1 MSEPALL
8 LPGWGTDPR
17 RLAPMAAALRAD
29 GIDAEVWSYRPEG
42 TLDHLAGR
50 LGEHLARSPAPVHL
64 VGHSLGGIV
73 AAAAALRDPEGVTS
87 VTTINAPWRGTW
99 VSFTGQGPLADALR
113 WRSQELSALR
123 DRLEAAE
130 DPRPSWLLLGVL
142 ADLATPATTALR
154 AGAHRV
160 RRRVVPGAGHSL
172 CLGSERL
179 VEEVRSHVA
188 LTRSTRLEVTP
199 RR

>member
-8 LPGWGTDPR
+8 LPGWGTHPC
-17 RLAPMAAALRAD
+17 RLAPMADGLRAD
-29 GIDAEVWSYRPEG
+29 GIDAEIWSYRPEG
-42 TLDHLAGR
+42 TLEDLTHR
-50 LGEHLARSPAPVHL
+50 LQTAMHDARQPVHL

-73 AAAAALRDPEGVTS
+73 AASAALRDPEAVTS

-99 VSFTGQGPLADALR
+99 VSFTGHGPLADALR
-113 WRSQELSALR
+113 WRSRELTALR
-123 DRLEAAE
+123 DRLDAAS

-154 AGAHRV
+154 AGARTV

-179 VEEVRSHVA
+179 IEQVRGHVT
-188 LTRSTRLEVTP
+188 LTRTLP
-199 RR
+199 A

>member
-1 MSEPALL
+1 MPQPALL
-8 LPGWGTDPR
+8 LPGWGTDPA

-29 GIDAEVWSYRPEG
+29 GVDAAVWGYRPRG
-42 TLDHLAGR
+42 TLDGLTRCLQHAISD
-50 LGEHLARSPAPVHL
+50 AREPVHL

-73 AAAAALRDPEGVTS
+73 AASAALRDPAAVTS

-99 VSFTGQGPLADALR
+99 VSFTGHGPLADALR
-113 WRSQELSALR
+113 WRSRELTALR
-123 DRLEAAE
+123 DRLGAVS

-154 AGAHRV
+154 AGARTV

-179 VEEVRSHVA
+179 IEEVRGHVA
-188 LTRSTRLEVTP
+188 LTRTLAA
-199 RR
+199 